1 MKVIVDGI
9 VLERSDDLVIEPK
22 IDEITQAAD
31 DETVKEVSTVDA
43 TGGE

>member
-9 VLERSDDLVIEPK
+9 VLERSDDLAIISED
-22 IDEITQAAD
+22 DEVAQAAE

-43 TGGE
+43 TGDE